1 MAKLASRQLTTT
13 ECSTLPPPR
22 DWRNERC
29 DGSSPWLVRTYRRPI
44 ALAHA
49 GGCLHSGVDNFLLLR
64 FVAAS
69 MVIYTHT
76 MHRSDLARRVYAAL
90 DGEVGTVFDD
100 TIISL
105 ASGARQTLQTS
116 HCNA

>member
-1 MAKLASRQLTTT
+1 
-13 ECSTLPPPR
+13 
-22 DWRNERC
+22 
-29 DGSSPWLVRTYRRPI
+29 
-44 ALAHA
+44 
-49 GGCLHSGVDNFLLLR
+49 VDNFLLLR